1 MPAHVVVASR
11 KRDKHR
17 YSSDS
22 PYGQRMSARPDSVY
36 VMIFPRSVA
45 MGTVGVPATDRE
57 RQTGAGSGTGT
68 AGGGT
73 AGTEVIVPPLPLS
86 HRPLTLAVLPQRE
99 LALDAFELALPWQ
112 VECEKEHD
120 GRHTVKAV
128 EGQPRTIGGK
138 RGGQRD
144 RMDVTDDVP

>member
-22 PYGQRMSARPDSVY
+22 PCGQRISVRPDSVY
-36 VMIFPRSVA
+36 VMIFPRSVVA
-45 MGTVGVPATDRE
+45 DTVGVPATDRE
-57 RQTGAGSGTGT
+57 RQRWYREPTP
-68 AGGGT
+68 
-73 AGTEVIVPPLPLS
+73 VPPPTPVPA
-86 HRPLTLAVLPQRE
+86 RVDPWTLAALPQRE
-99 LALDAFELALPWQ
+99 LALDALELAPPWQ
-112 VECEKEHD
+112 VEREEEHD
-120 GRHTVKAV
+120 GRHTMEAI